1 MTREVRLTPVDEQN
15 LEPLLSVAVAET
27 EPDEVM
33 PPVEAPAGWSQARR
47 DAFREFHRANFGGL
61 DGPTGN
67 LMYAIVQDG
76 DVVGMARLGRHAEPG
91 TLETGMWLGKST
103 RGQGIGLIALRLLL
117 AEAVEAGARRV
128 VAETRADNIPALN
141 LLARC
146 GAVLGGD
153 GTAIRAEIRLGVNE
167 DVSAPGE
174 ARAAGGTG

>member
-1 MTREVRLTPVDEQN
+1 MTREIRLTPVDEQN

-47 DAFREFHRANFGGL
+47 EAFREFHRANFGGL

-76 DVVGMARLGRHAEPG
+76 DVVGMARLARHAEPG

-103 RGQGIGLIALRLLL
+103 RGQGVGLIALRLLL
-117 AEAVEAGARRV
+117 AEAIEAGARRV
-128 VAETRADNIPALN
+128 VAETQPDNVPAVN
-141 LLARC
+141 LLTRC
-146 GAVLGGD
+146 GAVLCGD
-153 GTAIRAEIRLGVNE
+153 GTAVRAEIRLGVNE
-167 DVSAPGE
+167 DV
-174 ARAAGGTG
+174 AGAW

>member
-1 MTREVRLTPVDEQN
+1 MTREVRLAPIGEHN

-47 DAFREFHRANFGGL
+47 DAFREFYRANFGGL
-61 DGPTGN
+61 AGPTGN

-76 DVVGMARLGRHAEPG
+76 DVVGMIRLGRRAEPG

-117 AEAVEAGARRV
+117 AEAIEAGACRV
-128 VAETRADNIPALN
+128 VAETRSDNLPALN
-141 LLARC
+141 LLRRC
-146 GAVLGGD
+146 GAVFCED
-153 GTAIRAEIRLGVNE
+153 GAAIRAEIRLGVDE
-167 DVSAPGE
+167 AP
-174 ARAAGGTG
+174 AGAW

>member
-47 DAFREFHRANFGGL
+47 DAFRAFHRENYAGL
-61 DGPTGN
+61 DGPRGN

-117 AEAVEAGARRV
+117 AEAIQAGARMV
-128 VAETRADNIPALN
+128 VAETRADNLPALN
-141 LLARC
+141 LLRRC
-146 GAVLGGD
+146 GAVLGPD
-153 GTAIRAEIRLGVNE
+153 GTAVRAEIRLGVNE
-167 DVSAPGE
+167 DV
-174 ARAAGGTG
+174 AGAW